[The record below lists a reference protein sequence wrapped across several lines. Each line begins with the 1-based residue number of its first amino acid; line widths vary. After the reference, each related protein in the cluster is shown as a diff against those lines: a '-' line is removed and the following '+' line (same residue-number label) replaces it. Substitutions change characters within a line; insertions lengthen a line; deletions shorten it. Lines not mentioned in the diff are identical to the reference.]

1 MGRMR
6 WLLALAGVPALA
18 FPLFAQLVPLPP
30 PRSQSPE
37 NSRAALERES
47 HPDREGARRRFGA
60 YFGGWSS
67 PYSYA
72 PRRSWRF
79 DHGWLD
85 FSWPL
90 PTRVIVAQPIVIVN
104 ESSPPAID
112 DSRYDVFLP
121 RRRLPADA
129 GNQPPDQAPAAP
141 AAPPRA
147 AEPLP
152 PPAKAEPAATEKPKP
167 APLPAPA
174 PAPPFVPPA
183 EPEDHDPPQIKLGK
197 RAFAQ
202 QEYGRA
208 ERHFAQAIV
217 TTPDARSH
225 FLLAQALFAR
235 GRYAEA
241 AAEIQA
247 GLRLRPDWPASRFRP
262 RDLYGD
268 HAADLAAQLVHLEDL
283 MAENPRDPVL
293 LFLYAYQLWFD
304 GRVDDARLWFERAAT
319 VGSDRAIAGLFLQ
332 SPPPLPS
339 K

>member
-6 WLLALAGVPALA
+6 WLLALALVPAAAL
-18 FPLFAQLVPLPP
+18 PLFAQLVPLPP
-30 PRSQSPE
+30 PRSQSSE
-37 NSRAALERES
+37 NSRSTIERES
-47 HPDREGARRRFGA
+47 PWDREGARRRFGA

-79 DHGWLD
+79 EHGWFD
-85 FSWPL
+85 FPWPL
-90 PTRVIVAQPIVIVN
+90 PPRVVVAQPIVIVN
-104 ESSPPAID
+104 ESSPPPID

-121 RRRLPADA
+121 RRRAPADA
-129 GNQPPDQAPAAP
+129 GNQPAEQPQQLPPAAP
-141 AAPPRA
+141 RKA

-152 PPAKAEPAATEKPKP
+152 PPTKAEPPATEKP

-174 PAPPFVPPA
+174 PTAPVA
-183 EPEDHDPPQIKLGK
+183 EPEDHDPQPVKLGK

-217 TTPDARSH
+217 TMPDARSH

-241 AAEIQA
+241 VTEIQA
-247 GLRLRPDWPASRFRP
+247 GLRLRPDWPSSRFRP
-262 RDLYGD
+262 RELYGD

-283 MAENPRDPVL
+283 ITENPRDPVL
-293 LFLYAYQLWFD
+293 LFLYAYQWWFD
-304 GRVDDARLWFERAAT
+304 GRVDEARLWFERAVA
-319 VGSDRAIAGLFLQ
+319 VGSDRAIVGLFLQ
-332 SPPPLPS
+332 SAPPPAAVP
-339 K
+339 